1 MLNILKNLDW
11 SVLTDALISALP
23 VLVCITLHECAHGYT
38 ALLLGDTTAKYMG
51 RLSLNPIKHFDIMG
65 FVMMAFV
72 GFGWAK
78 PVPVDYRRF
87 NNPKTG
93 MAVTAVAGPLCNV
106 VITVVCLFLYG
117 LLIPLIGKNRVGYYA
132 LLLIYRTAYLSIS
145 FAIFNFIPIPPLD
158 GSKVLFSFLSES
170 AYDKLMRYEK
180 YGMLLLMVLVIT
192 GVLSGP
198 LSRAVNAV
206 FDKLIIIAEL
216 GLKLGN
222 LL

>member
-38 ALLLGDTTAKYMG
+38 ALLLGDTTAKDMG
-51 RLSLNPIKHFDIMG
+51 RLSLNPLKHFDIMG
-65 FVMMAFV
+65 FIMMAFL

-87 NNPKTG
+87 KSPKTG

-106 VITVVCLFLYG
+106 AITLVCLFLYG
-117 LLIPLIGKNRVGYYA
+117 LLIPLIGENTVGYYA

-158 GSKVLFSFLSES
+158 GSKVLFSVLSES
-170 AYDKLMRYEK
+170 AYGKLMRYEK
-180 YGMLLLMVLVIT
+180 YGMVLLVVLVVT

-198 LSRAVNAV
+198 LSQAVSWV
-206 FDKLIIIAEL
+206 FDKLIVIAEL
-216 GLKLGN
+216 GLRLGN